1 MQRFEHCNVKACVD
15 ELLALGNNNMKMWN
29 IFQWLSQHDELQ
41 RGTQAEIIKL
51 YVDDELVGY
60 SLFEN
65 YQARTDKITHYQGG
79 SFPDAV
85 YQELG
90 VVHFITL
97 ENHRNKGYATQLA
110 KAMVKD
116 VLEPLLAEHMN
127 RNSDIHY
134 FVTAT
139 GRAAPLME
147 RTALPDSQLIKQ
159 FYSEA
164 SFESKVVDYLFN
176 VQQTQ

>member
-1 MQRFEHCNVKACVD
+1 MQRFEHCNVKTCVD

-29 IFQWLSQHDELQ
+29 IFQWLSKHNDLQH
-41 RGTQAEIIKL
+41 GTQAEIIKL
-51 YVDDELVGY
+51 YVNDEFVGY

-65 YQARTDKITHYQGG
+65 YQGRTDKITHYQGS

-110 KAMVKD
+110 NAMVTE
-116 VLEPLLAEHMN
+116 VLAPLLAEHTS
-127 RNSDIHY
+127 RNSEVHY

-147 RTALPDSQLIKQ
+147 RTTLPVSQLIKQ

-164 SFESKVVDYLFN
+164 SFETKVVDYLLSL
-176 VQQTQ
+176 QK